1 MPFGALG
8 GFLNNNARVILTL
21 YYPGVIIA
29 GMKTDYLN
37 CYTAFEGT
45 DLLFRGNLKEVVLST
60 KTYLGHRQNT
70 SVLIFCDV
78 TGKTMDFNF
87 HGSKQDVLR
96 RLEKY
101 TLAEE
106 PKEPTGPGRPKL
118 GVISREISLL
128 PRHWEWLA
136 TQAGGASATIR
147 LLVEDARKKSSDISS
162 VKQMQER
169 VYQIMFVLAGDF
181 QGYEEALRALYK
193 RDSNAFF
200 RNVKSWPKD
209 IQKYLSE
216 VAIPVFEDK

>member
-1 MPFGALG
+1 
-8 GFLNNNARVILTL
+8 
-21 YYPGVIIA
+21 
-29 GMKTDYLN
+29 MKTDNLN

-45 DLLFRGNLKEVVLST
+45 NLLFRGSLKDVVLSI
-60 KTYLGHRQNT
+60 KTYLRRSENT
-70 SVLIFCDV
+70 SVLIFSDV
-78 TGKTMDFNF
+78 TGKIMDFNF
-87 HGSKQDVLR
+87 HGSKQDVLK

-136 TQAGGASATIR
+136 TQTGGASATIR
-147 LLVEDARKKSSDISS
+147 LLVEEARKKSSNISS

-169 VYQIMFVLAGDF
+169 VYQIMSVLAGDF

-193 RDSNAFF
+193 RDSKAFF
-200 RNVKSWPKD
+200 GHIKGWPKD
-209 IQKYLSE
+209 VQKYLIE
-216 VAIPVFEDK
+216 ITNPVFEDK

>member
-1 MPFGALG
+1 M
-8 GFLNNNARVILTL
+8 TL
-21 YYPGVIIA
+21 YYPGVIVA
-29 GMKTDYLN
+29 SMKTDNLN

-45 DLLFRGNLKEVVLST
+45 DLLFRGELKEVVLSI
-60 KTYLGHRQNT
+60 KTYLGHSKNT
-70 SVLIFCDV
+70 SVLIFSDV

-87 HGSKQDVLR
+87 HGSKQDVLS
-96 RLEKY
+96 RLEMY
-101 TLAEE
+101 TLAEK

-147 LLVEDARKKSSDISS
+147 LLVDDARKKSSNISS

-169 VYQIMFVLAGDF
+169 VYQIMSVLAGDF

-193 RDSNAFF
+193 RDSKAFF
-200 RNVKSWPKD
+200 RHAKGWPKD

-216 VAIPVFEDK
+216 VTTPVLEDK